1 MSENEAVKLLSGG
14 AAGDFGI
21 SLDGEGLYFYSR
33 LRIQPVVRRRGRIH
47 NKQSLTKSSQMF
59 TWLNKQGVRSEEGF
73 EVQSVGRFAIEY
85 REGTQVVTLDVERG
99 SCGGGSSV
107 AIRSDAFVY
116 WDNSRLANSLEKQAK
131 MRANF
136 VAAMKFQDIAV
147 EP

>member
-1 MSENEAVKLLSGG
+1 
-14 AAGDFGI
+14 
-21 SLDGEGLYFYSR
+21 
-33 LRIQPVVRRRGRIH
+33 
-47 NKQSLTKSSQMF
+47 MF

-85 REGTQVVTLDVERG
+85 REGAQVVTVDVERG
-99 SCGGGSSV
+99 SFGGGPSV
-107 AIRSDAFVY
+107 AIRPDAFVY